1 MEAEVVERPELL
13 PPLTLAYVGDAVYEL
28 YVRQHLLVS
37 GKIRVKGLHEAA
49 VSYVRAGAQ
58 AAVLRE
64 FLPNLTEV
72 EQEVVRRG
80 RNAKGQNPRRCD
92 PAEYAMATAFE
103 ALMGYLHLAGQQER
117 LAQLLAAAVNHLEA
131 GDESLP
137 GRRL

>member
-1 MEAEVVERPELL
+1 MEAEVVDRPELL

-28 YVRQHLLVS
+28 YVRQYLLVS

-58 AAVLRE
+58 AAVLRHFSPE
-64 FLPNLTEV
+64 LTEL

-80 RNAKGQNPRRCD
+80 RNAKGQNPRRID

-103 ALMGYLHLAGQQER
+103 ALVGYLHLAGHRER
-117 LAQLLAAAVNHLEA
+117 LERLLAEAVHLL
-131 GDESLP
+131 ESAT
-137 GRRL
+137 

>member
-1 MEAEVVERPELL
+1 MEAEVVNHPEQL

-64 FLPNLTEV
+64 FLPILTEP
-72 EQEVVRRG
+72 EHEVVRRG
-80 RNAKGQNPRRCD
+80 RNAKGQNPRRAD
-92 PAEYAMATAFE
+92 PAEYALATAFE
-103 ALMGYLHLAGQQER
+103 ALVGYLHLAGEHQR
-117 LAQLLAAAVNHLEA
+117 LGALLEGAVRHLDGAASKV
-131 GDESLP
+131 
-137 GRRL
+137 

>member
-28 YVRQHLLVS
+28 FVRQHLLVS

-58 AAVLRE
+58 ATVLRH
-64 FLPNLTEV
+64 FLPDLTEL

-80 RNAKGQNPRRCD
+80 RNAKGQNPRRID

-103 ALMGYLHLAGQQER
+103 ALVGYLHLAGHCER
-117 LAQLLAAAVNHLEA
+117 LDNLLAGAVQLL
-131 GDESLP
+131 ESGTSL
-137 GRRL
+137 

>member
-1 MEAEVVERPELL
+1 MEAEVIERPELL

-64 FLPNLTEV
+64 FLPGLSEL

-80 RNAKGQNPRRCD
+80 RNAKGQNPRRID

-103 ALMGYLHLAGQQER
+103 ALVGYLHLAGHHQR
-117 LAQLLAAAVNHLEA
+117 LGALLAEAVHLLER
-131 GDESLP
+131 SP
-137 GRRL
+137 GV